1 MDMNI
6 KVSAKN
12 VYGVTKVYPECEKA
26 KLFAKI
32 AGTTILTDQT
42 LKLIG
47 KLGYGMTLVLKNDI
61 NLEQYDAKI

>member
-1 MDMNI
+1 MNI

-12 VYGVTKVYPECEKA
+12 VYGETKVYPECEKA

-32 AGTTILTDQT
+32 AGTTTLTDKT

-47 KLGYGMTLVLKNDI
+47 ELGYGITLVFKNDF
-61 NLEQYDAKI
+61 LEKHDVKI